1 MAESA
6 YHNEALRRQR
16 AIERKNEAQRRLL
29 NGPQSNEAHLE
40 GHPDYKDPILYSGP
54 GHYEQN
60 REVNNPIDCQ
70 DEKDIPGKAQ
80 LKTPKPLPESLRNVE
95 RDSVYKILHPYD
107 FH

>member
-1 MAESA
+1 
-6 YHNEALRRQR
+6 LTFF
-16 AIERKNEAQRRLL
+16 
-29 NGPQSNEAHLE
+29 
-40 GHPDYKDPILYSGP
+40 
-54 GHYEQN
+54 